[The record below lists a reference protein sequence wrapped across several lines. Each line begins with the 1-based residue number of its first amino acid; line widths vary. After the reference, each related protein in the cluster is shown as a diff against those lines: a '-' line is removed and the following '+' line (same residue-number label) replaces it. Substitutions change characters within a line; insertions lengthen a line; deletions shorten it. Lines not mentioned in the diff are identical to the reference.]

1 MSKSKKQDEWFLY
14 IIECKDGTFYTGI
27 TLDVQ
32 RRFEEHSAEG
42 PKSAKYVKGKGP
54 LKLIFSTP
62 VGQKGRAYQM
72 EKKVKRLSKKRKIDL
87 VAEIFTLDDL
97 E

>member
-1 MSKSKKQDEWFLY
+1 MNKNKKQGEWHLY
-14 IIECKDGTFYTGI
+14 IIKCNNGTFYTGI

-54 LKLIFSTP
+54 LTLIFSAP

-72 EKKVKRLSKKRKIDL
+72 EKKVKRLSKKKKIDL
-87 VAEIFTLDDL
+87 VAGIFTLDDL

>member
-1 MSKSKKQDEWFLY
+1 MSKSEKQDEWFLY

-32 RRFEEHSAEG
+32 RRFEEHSTEG

-54 LKLIFSTP
+54 LTLIFSAP
-62 VGQKGRAYQM
+62 VGQKGKAYQI

-87 VAEIFTLDDL
+87 VVGNFTLDDL